1 HRSCTKLIQGL
12 CKIEQLDAAAAVDV
26 FSYTLDNNF
35 KLMPRVCNY
44 LLSSPAGFQRVCL
57 GWEVISGNLILPF
70 GGDGEA
76 HLRYLSSFRAF
87 MQGLN
92 TEYERLD
99 KNQSTQSAVVHGMGT
114 ESNMVEQVSKHCS

>member
-1 HRSCTKLIQGL
+1 
-12 CKIEQLDAAAAVDV
+12 
-26 FSYTLDNNF
+26 
-35 KLMPRVCNY
+35 
-44 LLSSPAGFQRVCL
+44 
-57 GWEVISGNLILPF
+57 
-70 GGDGEA
+70 
-76 HLRYLSSFRAF
+76 